1 MIPGSNQ
8 DWKRKL
14 IFWRRNLVFWA
25 GAIVVG
31 ISASLFAIASEYA
44 NKVFRL
50 ALTESVYLPFIITP
64 LGLVLVAILTNRYFA
79 GSQGSGIP
87 QTIAALSLP
96 SHSARNKLLS
106 LRIAFGKIFLTL
118 LGLFSGASIGR
129 EGPTVQ
135 IGASIMH
142 SLGRFA
148 HFPRH
153 DLEKGLVLAGGAAG
167 VAAAFNTPLAGIV
180 FAIEEMSRS
189 FEHRTSGTILI
200 SVVLAG
206 VTAQALLG
214 NYTYFGHTSAFL
226 ELGWQWS
233 AVAICGIAGGVL
245 GGGFSRALLMFS
257 QKLPGRLQTFKQ
269 QYPIRFVAL
278 CGFVLALI
286 GLASGST
293 IYGTGYHE
301 VTQLLEGKE
310 ALPESFGVLK
320 MAATFVSYLSGI
332 PGGVFAPSLAT
343 GAGLGANLAPLMPY
357 VPAGAVIVLGMVAYF
372 SGVVQAPITAFVIV
386 MEMTE
391 NHDFVLPLMA
401 TSFIAFTVSKIVCP
415 KPLYQTLAQGFL
427 QQIDS
432 AGHKNNPA
440 Q

>member
-1 MIPGSNQ
+1 MIPGSSQ

-310 ALPESFGVLK
+310 PLPESFGILK